1 MSQSH
6 KPDQHAPTIAAPGA
20 DASLGQWLSYL
31 ETIHPVEI
39 ELGLDRVMIVLR
51 RLFPGKPGARIITV
65 AGTNGKGSTVAAL
78 EALLQEAGRR
88 TAAYTSPHLQVYN
101 ERIRLLGEQISDA
114 QMIHAFERVEAARA
128 EVSLSY
134 FEFGTLA
141 AFVAMSEADVDD
153 WILEVGLGGRL
164 DAVNVLDADFVILT
178 SIDIDHASFL
188 GNDRE
193 SIGFEK
199 AGVLRPGIPAVY
211 ADFDPP
217 RSVLQQA
224 LSQEVDL
231 ALLGRDYQ
239 LVQCSSQPA
248 MVNLELGEEEFRL
261 PDFALPVKSLAAA
274 VVASRTLAP
283 NLGVQQIER
292 AVAGVSVPGRFEQ
305 VASSPLVILDVGH
318 NPHAACWL
326 ASRLRLLQHPETRI
340 HAVYG
345 ALVDKDVQGVA
356 KAMNS
361 VVHSWYLAGLVKEA
375 PRGYSAEA
383 LNSQFEQCG
392 IKPAGCWHSVQEALA
407 EARGQAR
414 VNDIVIVFGS
424 FFTVAAARNLLHP
437 SAAVTN
443 PGA

>member
-1 MSQSH
+1 MPLSN
-6 KPDQHAPTIAAPGA
+6 KPGQHVSTPAAPGTG
-20 DASLGQWLSYL
+20 ASLGQWLHYL

-51 RLFPGKPGARIITV
+51 RLFPDKPDARIITV

-78 EALLQEAGRR
+78 EGLLQAAGRR

-101 ERIRLLGEQISDA
+101 ERVRILGEPISDA
-114 QMIHAFERVEAARA
+114 QMIHAFECVEAARA

-141 AFVAMSEADVDD
+141 AFVAMSESNLDD

-164 DAVNVLDADFVILT
+164 DAVNALDADFVILT

-199 AGVLRPGIPAVY
+199 AGVLRPGIQAVY

-283 NLGVQQIER
+283 HLGVHQIER

-326 ASRLRLLQHPETRI
+326 ASRLRLLQHPDTRI
-340 HAVYG
+340 LAVYG
-345 ALVDKDVQGVA
+345 ALIDKDVQGVA
-356 KAMNS
+356 KAMKG
-361 VVHSWYLAGLVKEA
+361 VVHSWYLAGLTTDS
-375 PRGYSAEA
+375 PRGYGAEA
-383 LNSQFEQCG
+383 LNAQFEQCG
-392 IKPAGCWHSVQEALA
+392 VTPAGCWHSVQEALA
-407 EARGQAR
+407 EARGHAR

-437 SAAVTN
+437 NAAVTN
-443 PGA
+443 PGV